1 MTTAASA
8 FRGHTTEAVCFLLMD
23 AERGNDV
30 TRLAETLNI
39 SPARLADLMERGRAG
54 ELPRVPPVGGSVSGA
69 APVPRYAFAVG
80 SKTASIADAFARLG
94 EMSREQ
100 LTEQAKRMGTT
111 LSEARSRLRT
121 GFIRA
126 EIPVELMP
134 DGGLRVPKSSRARLR
149 ALSDA
154 AWNIMGDA

>member
-1 MTTAASA
+1 MTSAASA
-8 FRGHTTEAVCFLLMD
+8 FRDRTTEAVCFLLMD

-30 TRLAETLNI
+30 SRLADALNV
-39 SPARLADLMERGRAG
+39 SPARMHELMDRGRAG

-94 EMSREQ
+94 EMSRLQ
-100 LTEQAKRMGTT
+100 LAEQAKRMGAT

-121 GFIRA
+121 GFVRA
-126 EIPVELMP
+126 DVPVELMP
-134 DGGLRVPKSSRARLR
+134 DGGLRVPQSSRARLR

-154 AWNIMGDA
+154 AWNIMGEV